1 MNTTAIIVILVGIV
15 IFVVSFLIPAGNEE
29 GEDDGYTIT
38 QEEVRKAVSAEAER
52 GRIRLEEVVDE
63 TVTYAIEKAERAM
76 ERVSNEKIMAIGEYS
91 DTVLKDIDKTHKEV
105 TFLYDMLNDKHD
117 NLQETVKVAQQ
128 ATTDAKMASE
138 DARLASE
145 DARLASEDIRN
156 ASEDAGRAQ
165 DSDGGYADFVN
176 PDVVRRL
183 EAEARSA
190 QEETEAADKAMT
202 ADDLLSA
209 IDEVAVE
216 ERPAKEFKAFEP
228 PKVEVVPKKKAATKS
243 SRTGTKKKTVK
254 TETETPEKIP
264 QLQFSTGDEESDNL
278 GKANNNE
285 RILEMHRA
293 GKSNMA
299 IAKALGLGMGEVKL
313 VIDLYEKG
321 IKG

>member
-15 IFVVSFLIPAGNEE
+15 IFVVSFLIPVGNEDPDSDLYE
-29 GEDDGYTIT
+29 VS
-38 QEEVRKAVSAEAER
+38 QEEIHKAVAAEAER
-52 GRIRLEEVVDE
+52 GRIRMEEVVDE

-91 DTVLKDIDKTHKEV
+91 DTVLKDIDKNHKEV
-105 TFLYDMLNDKHD
+105 AFLYDMLNDKHD

-128 ATTDAKMASE
+128 AATDARQASE
-138 DARLASE
+138 DAQQSTSE
-145 DARLASEDIRN
+145 AYQATQEVQQAL
-156 ASEDAGRAQ
+156 RAT
-165 DSDGGYADFVN
+165 
-176 PDVVRRL
+176 
-183 EAEARSA
+183 
-190 QEETEAADKAMT
+190 EETTEEKVSMT
-202 ADDLLSA
+202 ADELLDA

-216 ERPAKEFKAFEP
+216 ERPAEEFHAFEP
-228 PKVEVVPKKKAATKS
+228 PKVEVVPKKSTKKTSSRKKAAS
-243 SRTGTKKKTVK
+243 SGEKADAAEASAKAVD
-254 TETETPEKIP
+254 PEKIP

-278 GKANNNE
+278 GRANNND

-313 VIDLYEKG
+313 VIDLYQKG